1 MAETWLLEGR
11 EAASVEETSN
21 ATGPCELPLMCTVD
35 LDAVAASDIQADPA
49 FVARYQQLIGELLYL
64 CVNSMPEMGY
74 GMSCQMY

>member
-1 MAETWLLEGR
+1 
-11 EAASVEETSN
+11 
-21 ATGPCELPLMCTVD
+21 MCTVD